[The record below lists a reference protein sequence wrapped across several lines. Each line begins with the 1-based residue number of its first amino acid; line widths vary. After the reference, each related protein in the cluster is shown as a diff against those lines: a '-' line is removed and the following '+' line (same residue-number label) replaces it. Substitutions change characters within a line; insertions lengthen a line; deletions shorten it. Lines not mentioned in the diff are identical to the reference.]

1 MVEHRLAKARVA
13 SSNLVFRSISKAP
26 GLPVGGFDFMGRI
39 NHVPLLTRRAT
50 LSTSTLTKLAPTQVE
65 LVIPISADEM
75 REAEDRAFRRL
86 VKKAKLPGFRPG
98 KVPRKVFEQAYGAQT
113 ITNEAMEDVVPTVY
127 AKAVREHELE
137 PVDRPKMELLPE
149 NDSEPRRVKAVVDVR
164 PAITLNDYKGLTI
177 EAGPVTVSDEDVE
190 RALKSLARDRA
201 TLVPADREA
210 RLGDVVTIDY
220 EGKVD
225 GVAFE
230 GGTAQGQQTELSEDR
245 FIPGFARG
253 IAGMKGGE
261 TKDVEATFPQD
272 YQQTDLAGKTAAF
285 TITLHEVKELELP
298 PIDDE
303 LAKAVSQ
310 HQTLDEL
317 TADVRARLQTAAE
330 ARVKRETGN
339 ALVERLVAS
348 HDFPL
353 PEVLI
358 EREIDGMVN
367 DGAGMAAR
375 MGMSYEDYL
384 KAVGKTEDDLRKEYR
399 PDAERRVKG
408 TLILEA
414 IAKAENI
421 TATPAD
427 IQDEL
432 QTLARQYGQ
441 PVDRIRQAL
450 GNNVLSL
457 MDGIVRNK
465 TVEFLVEHAKAEAA
479 TPAAES

>member
-1 MVEHRLAKARVA
+1 M
-13 SSNLVFRSISKAP
+13 
-26 GLPVGGFDFMGRI
+26 
-39 NHVPLLTRRAT
+39 
-50 LSTSTLTKLAPTQVE
+50 
-65 LVIPISADEM
+65 IPISPQEM
-75 REAEDRAFRRL
+75 HDAEDRAFRRL

-98 KVPRKVFEQAYGAQT
+98 KVPRKVFEQTYGAET

-127 AKAVREHELE
+127 AKAVREHDLA

-149 NDSEPRRVKAVVDVR
+149 GDGQPRRIKAVVEVR
-164 PAITLNDYKGLTI
+164 PEIALGEYKGLPVKD
-177 EAGPVTVSDEDVE
+177 EPVTVTDEDVE
-190 RALKSLARDRA
+190 RALKTLARDRA

-220 EGKVD
+220 EGKID

-245 FIPGFARG
+245 FIPGFASG
-253 IAGMKGGE
+253 IAGMKAGE
-261 TKDVEATFPQD
+261 SKDVEAVFPED
-272 YQQTDLAGKTAAF
+272 YQQPDLAGKTAVF

-310 HQTLDEL
+310 HQSLDEL
-317 TADVRARLQTAAE
+317 KADIRTRLQTAAE
-330 ARVKRETGN
+330 ARIKRERGN
-339 ALVERLVAS
+339 DLVERLVAS

-353 PEVLI
+353 PEVLV
-358 EREIDGMVN
+358 EREMDGMMT

-375 MGMSYEDYL
+375 MGMSFEDYL
-384 KAVGKTEDDLRKEYR
+384 KAMGKSETELRKEYR
-399 PDAERRVKG
+399 QDAERRVKG

-414 IAKAENI
+414 IAKTENI
-421 TATPAD
+421 SATPAD

-432 QTLARQYGQ
+432 QSLARQYGQ

-450 GNNVLSL
+450 GSNVLSL

-465 TVEFLVEHAKAEAA
+465 TVEFLVEHSKTEEATSGAK
-479 TPAAES
+479 

>member
-1 MVEHRLAKARVA
+1 
-13 SSNLVFRSISKAP
+13 
-26 GLPVGGFDFMGRI
+26 
-39 NHVPLLTRRAT
+39 
-50 LSTSTLTKLAPTQVE
+50 
-65 LVIPISADEM
+65 M

-98 KVPRKVFEQAYGAQT
+98 KVPRKIFEQAYGAQT

-127 AKAVREHELE
+127 AKAVREHDLD
-137 PVDRPKMELLPE
+137 PVDRPKMELLP
-149 NDSEPRRVKAVVDVR
+149 DDDGQPRRIKAVVDVR
-164 PAITLNDYKGLTI
+164 PAIELSDYKGLTVNA
-177 EAGPVTVSDEDVE
+177 EPVTVTDEDVE
-190 RALKSLARDRA
+190 RALKTLARDRA
-201 TLVPADREA
+201 TLVPVEREA
-210 RLGDVVTIDY
+210 RLGDVVTVDY
-220 EGKVD
+220 EGKID

-230 GGTAQGQQTELSEDR
+230 GGTAQGQQTELSEER
-245 FIPGFARG
+245 FIPGFATG
-253 IAGMKGGE
+253 IAGMKAGE
-261 TKDVEATFPQD
+261 TKDVEATFPDD
-272 YQQTDLAGKTAAF
+272 YQQTDLAGKTAVF
-285 TITLHEVKELELP
+285 TISLHEVKELELP

-317 TADVRARLQTAAE
+317 QADVRKRLQTAAE
-330 ARVKRETGN
+330 ARIKRETGN
-339 ALVERLVAS
+339 DLVERLVAS

-353 PEVLI
+353 PEVLV
-358 EREIDGMVN
+358 EREIDGMVS

-375 MGMSYEDYL
+375 MGMSFDDYL

-399 PDAERRVKG
+399 EDAERRVKG

-414 IAKAENI
+414 IAKTENI

-427 IQDEL
+427 IQQEL
-432 QTLARQYGQ
+432 QALARQYGQ

-465 TVEFLVEHAKAEAA
+465 TVEFLVEHAKAQEA
-479 TPAAES
+479 TPGAKS

>member
-1 MVEHRLAKARVA
+1 
-13 SSNLVFRSISKAP
+13 
-26 GLPVGGFDFMGRI
+26 
-39 NHVPLLTRRAT
+39 
-50 LSTSTLTKLAPTQVE
+50 
-65 LVIPISADEM
+65 M

-98 KVPRKVFEQAYGAQT
+98 KVPRKVFEQAYGAET

-127 AKAVREHELE
+127 AKAVREHDID

-149 NDSEPRRVKAVVDVR
+149 EDGTPRRIKAVVDVR
-164 PAITLNDYKGLTI
+164 PEIELGEYKDLPVNA
-177 EAGPVTVSDEDVE
+177 EPVTVTDEDVE
-190 RALKSLARDRA
+190 RALKTLARDRA
-201 TLVPADREA
+201 TLVPVEREA
-210 RLGDVVTIDY
+210 RLGDVVTLDY
-220 EGKVD
+220 EGKID

-230 GGTAQGQQTELSEDR
+230 GGTAQGQQTELSEER
-245 FIPGFARG
+245 FIPGFATG
-253 IAGMKGGE
+253 IAGMKPGE

-272 YQQTDLAGKTAAF
+272 YQQSDLAGKTAVF
-285 TITLHEVKELELP
+285 TITLHEVKELEMP

-310 HQTLDEL
+310 HQSLDEL
-317 TADVRARLQTAAE
+317 KADVRNRLQAAAE
-330 ARVKRETGN
+330 SRIKRETGN
-339 ALVERLVAS
+339 DLVERLVAS

-353 PEVLI
+353 PEVLV
-358 EREIDGMVN
+358 EREIDGMIS

-375 MGMSYEDYL
+375 MGMSFDDYL
-384 KAVGKTEDDLRKEYR
+384 KAVGKSEDELRTEHRA
-399 PDAERRVKG
+399 DAERRVKG

-427 IQDEL
+427 IQSEL
-432 QTLARQYGQ
+432 QALARQYGQ

-450 GNNVLSL
+450 GNNLLSL

-465 TVEFLVEHAKAEAA
+465 TVEFLVEHAKSQA
-479 TPAAES
+479 TPGAES

>member
-1 MVEHRLAKARVA
+1 
-13 SSNLVFRSISKAP
+13 
-26 GLPVGGFDFMGRI
+26 
-39 NHVPLLTRRAT
+39 
-50 LSTSTLTKLAPTQVE
+50 
-65 LVIPISADEM
+65 M
-75 REAEDRAFRRL
+75 RDAEDRAFRRL
-86 VKKAKLPGFRPG
+86 VKRAKLPGFRPG
-98 KVPRKVFEQAYGAQT
+98 RAPRKVFEQAYGIET

-127 AKAVREHELE
+127 AKAVREHDLD

-149 NDSEPRRVKAVVDVR
+149 GDGQPRRIKAVVEVR
-164 PAITLNDYKGLTI
+164 PEIALGEYKDMEL
-177 EAGPVTVSDEDVE
+177 EVEPVAVTDDDVD
-190 RALKSLARDRA
+190 RALKTLARDRA
-201 TLVPADREA
+201 TLVPVEREA
-210 RLGDVVTIDY
+210 RLGDVVTVDY

-245 FIPGFARG
+245 FIPGFASG
-253 IAGMKGGE
+253 IAGMKAGE
-261 TKDVEATFPQD
+261 TKDVHATFPQE
-272 YQQTDLAGKTAAF
+272 YQQKDLSGKDAVF

-298 PIDDE
+298 SIDDE

-310 HQTLDEL
+310 HQTLGELKEDIGKRL
-317 TADVRARLQTAAE
+317 TAAAE
-330 ARVKRETGN
+330 ARIKRETGN
-339 ALVERLVAS
+339 TLVERLVAS

-353 PEVLI
+353 PEVLVD
-358 EREIDGMVN
+358 REIDGMLS

-375 MGMSYEDYL
+375 MGMSYDDYL
-384 KAVGKTEDDLRKEYR
+384 KAVGKSEDDLRSEYR
-399 PDAERRVKG
+399 ADAERRVKG

-432 QTLARQYGQ
+432 QSLAKQYGQ

-450 GNNVLSL
+450 GNNLLSL

-465 TVEFLVEHAKAEAA
+465 TVEFLVEHAKIEKA
-479 TPAAES
+479 TPDAKS